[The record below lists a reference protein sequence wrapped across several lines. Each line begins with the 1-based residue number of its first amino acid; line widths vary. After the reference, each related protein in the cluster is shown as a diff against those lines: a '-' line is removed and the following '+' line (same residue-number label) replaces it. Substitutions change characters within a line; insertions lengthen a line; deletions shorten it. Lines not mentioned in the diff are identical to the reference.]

1 MTPARATQERHL
13 AQHGPSFR
21 RELVAQL
28 CHVDHLV
35 RAHADPVQAVL
46 PAGAEVAGTVAAQSR
61 VSLSLFV
68 LLTAACAPV
77 DAILVRAGVQHLRRQ
92 RRSDHAASTVG
103 PSPRL
108 RRAER
113 RPENQLPR
121 CCQGG
126 SGEGRL
132 GGVFHAGEVV
142 CPRPHERPR
151 PRSARQHSMSCPGCQ
166 LQQYW
171 LPPPGA
177 RTALDKML
185 LKQAPSR
192 GSTTRS
198 FPLPSRR

>member
-1 MTPARATQERHL
+1 MGPAFVANSSRNFVMSTTSFVLTPTLFKLYYPQE
-13 AQHGPSFR
+13 QKS
-21 RELVAQL
+21 Q
-28 CHVDHLV
+28 
-35 RAHADPVQAVL
+35 VL
-46 PAGAEVAGTVAAQSR
+46 VAAQSR

-92 RRSDHAASTVG
+92 RRSDHAASAVG

-171 LPPPGA
+171 LPTPGA